1 MHLRVPCV
9 VLDCKIQVWLSKF
22 FFPSFPLPSLP
33 FLYLFFPQPRVWCL
47 VRCCCFVIRFSCD
60 TQALL
65 RFEMQSFES
74 SKEFQQWKLL
84 SFAGMNATSFISL
97 FLCQDYCGWVHQSWW
112 TDPVLEAWF
121 WHHFVAPELENLKSA
136 GDNKTPSPYNTI
148 PQRIGNWIGKRG
160 IFFFGNCGVWLQE
173 LEVAQDLSAL
183 RTLYEGR
190 SSVLM
195 MMMGYWW

>member
-1 MHLRVPCV
+1 
-9 VLDCKIQVWLSKF
+9 
-22 FFPSFPLPSLP
+22 
-33 FLYLFFPQPRVWCL
+33 
-47 VRCCCFVIRFSCD
+47 
-60 TQALL
+60 
-65 RFEMQSFES
+65 
-74 SKEFQQWKLL
+74 
-84 SFAGMNATSFISL
+84 
-97 FLCQDYCGWVHQSWW
+97 
-112 TDPVLEAWF
+112 
-121 WHHFVAPELENLKSA
+121 VAPELENLKSA